1 MKLRIEGKIV
11 DRGHGAS
18 FDERIENFEIGKR
31 IGLGN
36 ADNALV
42 IDKVEGRRIVLRFI
56 RFETVDTLTLR
67 IGESYEFH
75 TEGNA
80 YEFGVRLSLGE

>member
-11 DRGHGAS
+11 DRGHGAY
-18 FDERIENFEIGKR
+18 FDDQIENFEIGKR
-31 IGLGN
+31 IGLGS

-42 IDKVEGRRIVLRFI
+42 IDKVEARKIVLRFI

-80 YEFGVRLSLGE
+80 YEFGVCLSLGE